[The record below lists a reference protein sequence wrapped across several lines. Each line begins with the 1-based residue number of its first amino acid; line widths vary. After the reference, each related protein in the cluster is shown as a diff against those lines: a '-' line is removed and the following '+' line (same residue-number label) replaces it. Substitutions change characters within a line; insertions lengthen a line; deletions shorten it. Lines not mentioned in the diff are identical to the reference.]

1 MLASM
6 DYVNAYNRSGI
17 MRINSA
23 TSLSSASHTAIDA
36 IRTVTREAQQVAHNV
51 NAAVTN
57 EPGDPVSEIASEIA
71 KMPILKTRLA
81 VNVQVVNSIENLFD
95 ELGSLLM
102 KR

>member
-1 MLASM
+1 
-6 DYVNAYNRSGI
+6 

-36 IRTVTREAQQVAHNV
+36 IRTVTLEAQQVAHNV

-57 EPGDPVSEIASEIA
+57 EPGEPVSEIASEIA
-71 KMPILKTRLA
+71 RLPVLKNRLA
-81 VNVQVVNSIENLFD
+81 ANVRVVESIENLFD
-95 ELGSLLM
+95 ELGSLLL